1 MVNLQ
6 GIKNQARIN
15 MQKGQNLT
23 SKEYP
28 TKKCMNRG
36 RWVGSGLKVTALCIN
51 MDTRHDLSRIN
62 SRNINEHCRSMKKE
76 EDPSGSTSIRHLQL

>member
-6 GIKNQARIN
+6 EMKNEARIN
-15 MQKGQNLT
+15 IQKGRNET

-36 RWVGSGLKVTALCIN
+36 RWVGFGLKVTALCI
-51 MDTRHDLSRIN
+51 TKKRHQDLGRIN
-62 SRNINEHCRSMKKE
+62 TRNLYEHCRSMKKE
-76 EDPSGSTSIRHLQL
+76 EDPSGSTSIRLLQL